1 VLFRSYR
8 VDLSGP
14 SEKYT
19 IPNNNIDTSTIRVT
33 VQNSYTDLTTEQ
45 YTLSE
50 NLSAVLPTSK
60 VFFLEE
66 NPSGLYEIF
75 FGDGILGKKLISGN
89 IVRIEYL
96 VSHGDECNVSSGIT
110 QNFSLGTTIGGVS
123 LDSSIVASSNST
135 GGGAGDTIDEIKF
148 KAPRFLSSFNRA
160 VTANDYKA
168 LIEANFPLVESI
180 AVWGGEENNP
190 PMYGKVII
198 SLKPYEGYSISDTVK
213 TSIIKDILSNKK
225 VMSIIP
231 EFVDPNYLYISIDA
245 RIKFSSKNSKYNSQD
260 IELLVENTIQNYFR
274 QELQKF
280 NKNFIY
286 SKLSKSI
293 DSIDS
298 SIIGNV
304 VSLKIQKRISPVVG
318 AENGFSGSSVI
329 KFENKLVSGSIKS
342 TAFYYNTNTAN
353 TNINSVYIQDNLTTA
368 STSSLDLIDFYSGTK
383 LVSGI
388 GTANYNTGEIS
399 IPSLIPA
406 GYIENSPDIRIS
418 AKIEEMDIQS
428 TNNLILII
436 DDTKLDTFSK
446 RTSGLTVTV
455 ISE

>member
-1 VLFRSYR
+1 MQGSSMSVAGEAARGSFGLGQTSFYN
-8 VDLSGP
+8 
-14 SEKYT
+14 T
-19 IPNNNIDTSTIRVT
+19 ISFIV
-33 VQNSYTDLTTEQ
+33 
-45 YTLSE
+45 
-50 NLSAVLPTSK
+50 SK
-60 VFFLEE
+60 IHL
-66 NPSGLYEIF
+66 
-75 FGDGILGKKLISGN
+75 
-89 IVRIEYL
+89 
-96 VSHGDECNVSSGIT
+96 
-110 QNFSLGTTIGGVS
+110 
-123 LDSSIVASSNST
+123 SNSRVL
-135 GGGAGDTIDEIKF
+135 AI
-148 KAPRFLSSFNRA
+148 N
-160 VTANDYKA
+160 
-168 LIEANFPLVESI
+168 ESI
-180 AVWGGEENNP
+180 
-190 PMYGKVII
+190 
-198 SLKPYEGYSISDTVK
+198 
-213 TSIIKDILSNKK
+213 
-225 VMSIIP
+225 
-231 EFVDPNYLYISIDA
+231 
-245 RIKFSSKNSKYNSQD
+245 
-260 IELLVENTIQNYFR
+260 
-274 QELQKF
+274 
-280 NKNFIY
+280 
-286 SKLSKSI
+286 KSI